1 MIYKSAYS
9 HLPYE
14 LYFYWTKNTLSEFLV
29 WPKACLEGVGNEI
42 TLPTKNCKDLATIY
56 SWLHLGNRL
65 TICLSEIS

>member
-42 TLPTKNCKDLATIY
+42 TLPTKNCKDLATVY
-56 SWLHLGNRL
+56 S
-65 TICLSEIS
+65 